1 MQIDARLIQD
11 LFPVGVFTVIFAVAL
26 IASYYSLK
34 KQKKLMREVALKLGL
49 EFSETD
55 PFSFLSRDKRS
66 RPAYR
71 RPSDAGFDIQGFVK
85 KIAAVFS
92 PWRVTGK
99 YHGYQVIIRIEKK
112 DKQSFTVVQ
121 LLFNQSL
128 GMGLNIAEGNFLSK
142 IGKNILGKK
151 PISTGNLDLDGKVY
165 ISGQDEMKIKYLV
178 KRSELQQILLSLYNK
193 YPGTRIDDQGLT
205 YRQNKVLTDLAG
217 YQALLTSL
225 IGAAKAF
232 TQ

>member
-1 MQIDARLIQD
+1 MKIDAGFIQE
-11 LFPVGVFTVIFAVAL
+11 LFPLALFIIIFTIAL
-26 IASYYSLK
+26 IASYASLK
-34 KQKKLMREVALKLGL
+34 KQKKLMKEVAARLGL

-55 PFSFLSRDKRS
+55 PFSFMNQDKRP

-85 KIAAVFS
+85 KIVAVFS
-92 PWRVTGK
+92 PWRLSGK
-99 YHGYQVIIRIEKK
+99 YHGYQVIIKTEKK

-128 GMGLNIAEGNFLSK
+128 GMGLNITAGNFLSK
-142 IGKNILGKK
+142 MGKNILGKK
-151 PISTGNLDLDGKVY
+151 PISTGNLELDGKVY

-205 YRQNKVLTDLAG
+205 YRQNKVISDLAG

-225 IGAAKAF
+225 SSAAKAF
-232 TQ
+232 AE

>member
-1 MQIDARLIQD
+1 MKFDAGFIQD
-11 LFPVGVFTVIFAVAL
+11 LLPLGVFAVIFAVAL
-26 IASYYSLK
+26 IAGYYSLK
-34 KQKKLMREVALKLGL
+34 KQKKLMRDIALKLGL

-55 PFSFLSRDKRS
+55 PLSFMGQGKPV
-66 RPAYR
+66 RPAYH
-71 RPSDAGFDIQGFVK
+71 RPRDAGFDLQGLIK
-85 KIAAVFS
+85 KVATGFS

-128 GMGLNIAEGNFLSK
+128 GMGLNIAAGNLLSK
-142 IGKNILGKK
+142 LGKNILGKQ
-151 PISTGNLDLDGKVY
+151 PISTGNPELDGKVY

-205 YRQNKVLTDLAG
+205 YRQNKVISDLAG

-225 IGAAKAF
+225 IGTAKAF
-232 TQ
+232 AE